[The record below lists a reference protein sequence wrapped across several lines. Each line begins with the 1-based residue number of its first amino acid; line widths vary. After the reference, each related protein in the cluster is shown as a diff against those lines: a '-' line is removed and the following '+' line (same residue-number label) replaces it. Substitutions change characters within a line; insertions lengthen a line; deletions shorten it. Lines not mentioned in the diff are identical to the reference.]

1 MTLIAGFKCT
11 DGFVIASDTE
21 MTLGAISFQGQKV
34 AIYDLG
40 APDTLWI
47 ALSGNVAFGLVAT
60 QAIGTAVLNLQN
72 RELPTVKRAV
82 ADALGDVYSEQIFKI
97 WAATGRND
105 ADDFAL
111 ILGIEGRD
119 RNFAV
124 LSTHLNTVHEVAH
137 YEFSGSG
144 SELAHYVA
152 ERLCSSPTTTA
163 VTHHLVSQIFRE
175 IKSKGI
181 FVGGNT
187 EIRSRRSRHGDAF
200 FEVNASRE
208 DYRFLW
214 GLDDALMSAVRVALD
229 HKGHRPLPGHKLPK
243 RLEERIRF
251 IRKRLAE
258 LHADSARQD
267 QKAAGEERHAT
278 EFGTE
283 YGNPFKDF

>member
-1 MTLIAGFKCT
+1 
-11 DGFVIASDTE
+11 
-21 MTLGAISFQGQKV
+21 
-34 AIYDLG
+34 
-40 APDTLWI
+40 
-47 ALSGNVAFGLVAT
+47 
-60 QAIGTAVLNLQN
+60 
-72 RELPTVKRAV
+72 
-82 ADALGDVYSEQIFKI
+82 VYSEHIFKL

-105 ADDFAL
+105 TDDFAL
-111 ILGIEGRD
+111 IVGVEGHD
-119 RNFAV
+119 RNVAV

-144 SELAHYVA
+144 SELAYYVA
-152 ERLCSSPTTTA
+152 ERLCGSPTTTA

-181 FVGGNT
+181 FVGGNS
-187 EIRSRRSRHGDAF
+187 EIRSRRSRDGDSF
-200 FEVNASRE
+200 FEIKASRE

-214 GLDDALMSAVRVALD
+214 GLEDALMSAVRVALD
-229 HKGHRPLPGHKLPK
+229 HKGHRPLAGRKLPK

-258 LHADSARQD
+258 LYADSARQD
-267 QKAAGEERHAT
+267 QKTAGEEQHST